1 MARKPRD
8 INDKTSS
15 RRISYAGL
23 ESLLEKYGMQKSDL
37 VPLAGVTSNVVAAI
51 SKGEQISMY
60 SAVRLCEFFHVDF
73 SEIMNIIWD
82 PEEDKDFIY
91 AMIVRLAKST
101 GRDYIDIKRNGDYAE
116 LTDTFGE
123 TPSCFFRVSLV
134 PDYSDPDLN
143 GTTKKLEQVNVIF
156 KAIDELKPS
165 DMETK
170 KISNKTQKE
179 LFRSGVV
186 SDNIVPWEY

>member
-1 MARKPRD
+1 MARTPRD
-8 INDKTSS
+8 KNDKTSS

-23 ESLLEKYGMQKSDL
+23 QSLLDRYGMQKSDL

-51 SKGEQISMY
+51 AKGEQISMY

-73 SEIMNIIWD
+73 NDIMNITWD
-82 PEEDKDFIY
+82 PEEDKDFMF
-91 AMIVRLAKST
+91 AMIVRLARST
-101 GRDYIDIKRNGDYAE
+101 GREYIDIKRNGDFAE
-116 LTDTFGE
+116 LTDKFGD

-143 GTTKKLEQVNVIF
+143 GTTRKLEQVSTIF

-165 DMETK
+165 ERKTE
-170 KISNKTQKE
+170 KISTATQKK
-179 LFRSGVV
+179 LFLSGYN
-186 SDNIVPWEY
+186 SDIRPLEH

>member
-23 ESLLEKYGMQKSDL
+23 EALLDKYGMQKSDL

-51 SKGEQISMY
+51 AKGEQISMY

-73 SEIMNIIWD
+73 SDIMNVTWD
-82 PEEDKDFIY
+82 PEEDKDFIF

-101 GRDYIDIKRNGDYAE
+101 GRDYIDVKRNGDYAE
-116 LTDTFGE
+116 LTDKFSD
-123 TPSCFFRVSLV
+123 TPSCFFKVSLV

-143 GTTKKLEQVNVIF
+143 GTARKLEQVSVIF
-156 KAIDELKPS
+156 KAIDELKPT
-165 DMETK
+165 ETK
-170 KISNKTQKE
+170 TEKT
-179 LFRSGVV
+179 STAT
-186 SDNIVPWEY
+186 